1 MTAWCHG
8 AGGIALS
15 RLATLPLSNAVNFRR
30 DAEIGMNTLEATRP
44 GALDHLCCGTLGLAA
59 ILRRGGEELNLPHLS
74 ENAQRKATAV
84 VRSARA
90 HDGLYALFY
99 DIPRT
104 VPNPGL
110 MQGVSGIGYSLLQMG
125 SALKEM
131 PDILLLNL

>member
-1 MTAWCHG
+1 
-8 AGGIALS
+8 
-15 RLATLPLSNAVNFRR
+15 
-30 DAEIGMNTLEATRP
+30 
-44 GALDHLCCGTLGLAA
+44 
-59 ILRRGGEELNLPHLS
+59 LNLPHLS

-84 VRSARA
+84 ARSARA